1 MQLAVTFN
9 GRTGTAASTQYT
21 AEDKSRYRQSFDSGH
36 VFMQQIRAPGKSSLF
51 SNEEPGSRELSGG
64 TADQYMPQAVCGVC
78 FMSRKRKKNTNLGT
92 F

>member
-1 MQLAVTFN
+1 MQHITV
-9 GRTGTAASTQYT
+9 
-21 AEDKSRYRQSFDSGH
+21 
-36 VFMQQIRAPGKSSLF
+36 PGKSSLF

-78 FMSRKRKKNTNLGT
+78 FMSTKRKKNTNLGT